1 MKIQSIAGAVMSAG
15 VCGALVCGVI
25 GCNAKPVKVVDVDQ
39 SVLSPAAKAL
49 LPQDASITKV
59 QEETYGEGNTNQVIT
74 YTLNGV
80 EKKIKISSKDHTSP
94 SGVFE
99 EHVVKKEK

>member
-1 MKIQSIAGAVMSAG
+1 MKIQSIAGAVMSA
-15 VCGALVCGVI
+15 ALVCGMI

-39 SVLSPAAKAL
+39 SVLSPAGKAL
-49 LPQDASITKV
+49 LPQDAVITRV

-80 EKKIKISSKDHTSP
+80 EKQIKISSKDHTSP

-99 EHVVKKEK
+99 EHSVKKEK